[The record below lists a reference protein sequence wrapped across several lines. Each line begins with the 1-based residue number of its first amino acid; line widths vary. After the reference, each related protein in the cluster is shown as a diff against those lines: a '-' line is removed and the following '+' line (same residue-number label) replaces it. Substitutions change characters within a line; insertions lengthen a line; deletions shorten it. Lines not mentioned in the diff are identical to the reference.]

1 MWCHTEEKKPQNRPV
16 TRINDG
22 IVHFFGKSQIFRDFF
37 FSSYSNLMILFI
49 RFCDRAGICDHSA
62 TAGNDLSVAGSGLQI
77 VLASCQKYLV
87 IVSTNTS
94 LKNVSAS
101 LKISGDFFA
110 LAEKKCH
117 LEKRSLASSSRRPL
131 LLRT

>member
-1 MWCHTEEKKPQNRPV
+1 MRP
-16 TRINDG
+16 
-22 IVHFFGKSQIFRDFF
+22 
-37 FSSYSNLMILFI
+37 L
-49 RFCDRAGICDHSA
+49 AA

-110 LAEKKCH
+110 LAEKNAISRNG
-117 LEKRSLASSSRRPL
+117 LSLRRRAAPSSSGRESQL
-131 LLRT
+131 MYV